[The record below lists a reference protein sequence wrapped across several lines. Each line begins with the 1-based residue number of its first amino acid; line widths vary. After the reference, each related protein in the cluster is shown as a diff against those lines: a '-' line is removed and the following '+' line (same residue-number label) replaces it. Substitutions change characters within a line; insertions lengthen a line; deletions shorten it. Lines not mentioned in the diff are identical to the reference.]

1 MGRHFS
7 LIESGGCLSMGVSVG
22 TVCSCMML
30 LFTCI
35 ALLVAIATVDF
46 GRKWVD
52 QAPFPGQKVRIRVGV
67 TRVCSLI
74 DGLEEECSDLKNESG
89 SKKLYTGGRVA
100 LVFGMLC
107 VVLMIVEFSMFCFSD
122 PATRKKIAACFA
134 IAACVFTTI
143 AWVVYAAYVFTSDEW
158 KKASVAGKDFKFD
171 ISWSW
176 IGLVPT
182 TIMTANAAGLIA
194 GEDI

>member
-1 MGRHFS
+1 
-7 LIESGGCLSMGVSVG
+7 MGVSVG

-35 ALLVAIATVDF
+35 ALLVAMATVDF

-52 QAPFPGQKVRIRVGV
+52 QAPLPGQKVRIRVGV

-100 LVFGMLC
+100 LAFGILAFFGAFFGMLC
-107 VVLMIVEFSMFCFSD
+107 VVLMIVEFSMFCFSS
-122 PATRKKIAACFA
+122 
-134 IAACVFTTI
+134 
-143 AWVVYAAYVFTSDEW
+143 TSTVGCEG
-158 KKASVAGKDFKFD
+158 VR
-171 ISWSW
+171 
-176 IGLVPT
+176 V
-182 TIMTANAAGLIA
+182 
-194 GEDI
+194 